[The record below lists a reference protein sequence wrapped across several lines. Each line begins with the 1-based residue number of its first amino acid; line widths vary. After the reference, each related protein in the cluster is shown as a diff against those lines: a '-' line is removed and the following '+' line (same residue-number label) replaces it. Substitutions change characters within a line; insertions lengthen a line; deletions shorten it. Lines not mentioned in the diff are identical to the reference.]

1 MLNYLGQG
9 ALFIENPAAAEN
21 PFYRLAPSWALYPL
35 IALATCAAIIAS
47 QALISGAYS
56 LTMQA
61 IQLGFMPRM
70 KIEHTSSTEMGQ
82 IYIPALNWALMLG
95 CIAIVVGFGSS
106 SNLAAAYGVAVTAT
120 MVITAILLGV
130 VERQKWGW
138 SLPLVVA
145 LTGFF
150 LVIDL
155 AFFGANVIKIPAG
168 GWFPLVVGAASSS

>member
-1 MLNYLGQG
+1 M
-9 ALFIENPAAAEN
+9 IENPAAAEN
-21 PFYRLAPSWALYPL
+21 PFYRLAPEWALYPL

-61 IQLGFMPRM
+61 IQLGFMPRL

-120 MVITAILLGV
+120 MVITTI
-130 VERQKWGW
+130 
-138 SLPLVVA
+138 S
-145 LTGFF
+145 
-150 LVIDL
+150 
-155 AFFGANVIKIPAG
+155 AG
-168 GWFPLVVGAASSS
+168 GRRASEVGLESASDARRSQASSSSLIWRSSARTSSRFRTAAGSRSSSGPSSS